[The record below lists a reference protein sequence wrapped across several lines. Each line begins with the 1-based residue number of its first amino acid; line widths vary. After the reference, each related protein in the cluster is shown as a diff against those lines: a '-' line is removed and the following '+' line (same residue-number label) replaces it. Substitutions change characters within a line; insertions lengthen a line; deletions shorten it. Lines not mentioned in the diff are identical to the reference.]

1 MLGAAAV
8 SWVADAHLPAGDKHM
23 KYCRMAIA
31 VLLTIA
37 AVAARAEERLP
48 TIPPA
53 QYTEEQKQA
62 AAEFEA
68 ARKVPVFGPFEPLM
82 HSPKVMSQARAMGD
96 YLRFQS
102 AIGNT
107 LSELA
112 ILITA
117 REWTQDYEWTVHYP
131 IALKAGI
138 RQEVADAIAVG
149 RRPTAM
155 SADEETVFNYA
166 SELLKNKQ
174 VSDATFERA
183 KLRFAT
189 KGVVDMTGIVGYY
202 TFLAMQLNAAQYP
215 IPADGRKLPRM
226 PR

>member
-1 MLGAAAV
+1 
-8 SWVADAHLPAGDKHM
+8 
-23 KYCRMAIA
+23 
-31 VLLTIA
+31 
-37 AVAARAEERLP
+37 
-48 TIPPA
+48 
-53 QYTEEQKQA
+53 
-62 AAEFEA
+62 
-68 ARKVPVFGPFEPLM
+68 
-82 HSPKVMSQARAMGD
+82 
-96 YLRFQS
+96 
-102 AIGNT
+102 
-107 LSELA
+107 
-112 ILITA
+112 
-117 REWTQDYEWTVHYP
+117 VHYP

-183 KLRFAT
+183 KSRFGT